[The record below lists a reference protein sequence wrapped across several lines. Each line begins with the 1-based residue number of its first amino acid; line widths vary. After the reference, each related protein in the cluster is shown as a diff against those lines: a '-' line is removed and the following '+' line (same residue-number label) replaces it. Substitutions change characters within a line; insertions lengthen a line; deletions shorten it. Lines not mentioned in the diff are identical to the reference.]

1 MNFHISF
8 IINYYKINILNIIY
22 IIIQLIISKHKINL
36 MNIILLDYYNNI
48 IYFIHLLN
56 NH

>member
-36 MNIILLDYYNNI
+36 ILLDYYNNI

-56 NH
+56 NN